1 MYAIN
6 DQNRRQPWRT
16 TKPYQLKGGRQKMLE
31 LLHQFFD
38 LNTLIWLFPI
48 IFIFH
53 DLEEI
58 ITIESS
64 MAAMKNKYPK
74 TNFVELTIRMRE
86 KLGSTAAQLA
96 VSAAWIL
103 LIISFTAVMTAHF
116 STNGGSFLL
125 FTAILNLFVFQAFMH
140 IVQTIM
146 FRGYTPGIITSL
158 ILLIPYCLVTYNSL
172 VKNGQVDW
180 YLIFT
185 SLPVSLLLILV
196 FLVGNLLG
204 RYFIR

>member
-1 MYAIN
+1 
-6 DQNRRQPWRT
+6 
-16 TKPYQLKGGRQKMLE
+16 MLE
-31 LLHQFFD
+31 ALQQFLD
-38 LNTLIWLFPI
+38 LKTLIWLFPI

-64 MAAMKNKYPK
+64 MAANKDNYPK
-74 TNFVELTIRMRE
+74 TNFVKLSFKMRE

-103 LIISFTAVMTAHF
+103 LFISFTAVMTVHF
-116 STNGGSFLL
+116 SSNGGGFLL
-125 FTAILNLFVFQAFMH
+125 FTAILNLFVLQAFMH

-158 ILLIPYCLVTYNSL
+158 LLLIPYCLVTYYFL
-172 VKNGQVDW
+172 VESGQMDW
-180 YLIFT
+180 HLLFT
-185 SLPVSLLLILV
+185 SLPVSLVFILV

>member
-1 MYAIN
+1 
-6 DQNRRQPWRT
+6 
-16 TKPYQLKGGRQKMLE
+16 MLE
-31 LLHQFFD
+31 ALHQFLD
-38 LNTLIWLFPI
+38 LKTLIWLFPI

-64 MAAMKNKYPK
+64 MNATKNKYPK
-74 TNFVELTIRMRE
+74 TKFVKLTFRMRE

-103 LIISFTAVMTAHF
+103 LFISLTALMTAH
-116 STNGGSFLL
+116 GGNFLL
-125 FTAILNLFVFQAFMH
+125 FTAILNLFVLQAFMH
-140 IVQTIM
+140 IIQTIM
-146 FRGYTPGIITSL
+146 FRSYTPGILTSL
-158 ILLIPYCLVTYNSL
+158 FLLIPYCLLTYYSL
-172 VKNGQVDW
+172 ADYGQLDW
-180 YLIFT
+180 QLIFT
-185 SLPVSLLLILV
+185 SLPVSLIFIPV

>member
-1 MYAIN
+1 M
-6 DQNRRQPWRT
+6 
-16 TKPYQLKGGRQKMLE
+16 KSYQRKGGRQKVLGA
-31 LLHQFFD
+31 LHQFLD
-38 LNTLIWLFPI
+38 LKTLIWLFPI

-64 MAAMKNKYPK
+64 MAANRDNYPK
-74 TNFVELTIRMRE
+74 TNFVKLTLRMRE

-96 VSAAWIL
+96 VSATWIL
-103 LIISFTAVMTAHF
+103 LIISFTALMTAHF
-116 STNGGSFLL
+116 SSNGGGFLL
-125 FTAILNLFVFQAFMH
+125 FTAILNLFVLQAFMH
-140 IVQTIM
+140 IFQTLM

-158 ILLIPYCLVTYNSL
+158 FLLIPYCLLTYYFL
-172 VKNGQVDW
+172 AEYGQMNW
-180 YLIFT
+180 HLIFT
-185 SLPVSLLLILV
+185 SLPISMIMILI

>member
-1 MYAIN
+1 
-6 DQNRRQPWRT
+6 
-16 TKPYQLKGGRQKMLE
+16 MLGA
-31 LLHQFFD
+31 LHQFLD
-38 LNTLIWLFPI
+38 LKTLIWLFPI

-64 MAAMKNKYPK
+64 MAANKDNYPK
-74 TNFVELTIRMRE
+74 TNFVELTFRMRK

-96 VSAAWIL
+96 VSATWIL

-116 STNGGSFLL
+116 SSTRGDFLL
-125 FTAILNLFVFQAFMH
+125 FIAILNLFVLQAFMH

-146 FRGYTPGIITSL
+146 FRAYTPGIITSL
-158 ILLIPYCLVTYNSL
+158 FLLTPYCFVTYYFL
-172 VKNGQVDW
+172 VEYGQMDW
-180 YLIFT
+180 HLLFT
-185 SLPVSLLLILV
+185 SLPVSLILILV

>member
-1 MYAIN
+1 MREI
-6 DQNRRQPWRT
+6 
-16 TKPYQLKGGRQKMLE
+16 QLKGANEKMLE
-31 LLHQFFD
+31 ILQPFLD
-38 LNTLIWLFPI
+38 LKTVIWMLPI

-64 MAAMKNKYPK
+64 MAASNHPK
-74 TNFVELTIRMRE
+74 TKFVQQALNARK

-103 LIISFTAVMTAHF
+103 LFISFIAWTTAHF
-116 STNGGSFLL
+116 SSNGGSFLL
-125 FTAILNLFVFQAFMH
+125 FTSILNLFVLQAFVH

-146 FRGYTPGIITSL
+146 FKSYTPGILTSL
-158 ILLIPYCLVTYNSL
+158 VLLIPYCFIAYN
-172 VKNGQVDW
+172 
-180 YLIFT
+180 YLIEKGLINWLLMFA
-185 SLPVSLLLILV
+185 SLPISLIFILV

>member
-1 MYAIN
+1 
-6 DQNRRQPWRT
+6 
-16 TKPYQLKGGRQKMLE
+16 MLGA
-31 LLHQFFD
+31 LHQFLD
-38 LNTLIWLFPI
+38 LKTLIWLFPI

-64 MAAMKNKYPK
+64 MAANRNKYPK
-74 TNFVELTIRMRE
+74 TNFIELTLRMRE

-96 VSAAWIL
+96 VSATWIL

-116 STNGGSFLL
+116 STKGGGFLL
-125 FTAILNLFVFQAFMH
+125 FTAILNLFVLQAFMH

-158 ILLIPYCLVTYNSL
+158 FLLIPYSLLTYYFL
-172 VKNGQVDW
+172 AKYGQMDW
-180 YLIFT
+180 HLIIT
-185 SLPVSLLLILV
+185 SLPVSLILILI

>member
-1 MYAIN
+1 
-6 DQNRRQPWRT
+6 
-16 TKPYQLKGGRQKMLE
+16 MLAE
-31 LLHQFFD
+31 PHHFID

-64 MAAMKNKYPK
+64 MATSKNRNPK
-74 TNFVELTIRMRE
+74 TPFVEMTLTMRK

-96 VSAAWIL
+96 VSATWIL
-103 LIISFTAVMTAHF
+103 LIITFTAITTAHF
-116 STNGGSFLL
+116 SDIWGFLL
-125 FTAILNLFVFQAFMH
+125 FTAILHLFVFQASMH
-140 IVQTIM
+140 IIQSIM
-146 FRGYTPGIITSL
+146 FKAYTPGIITSL
-158 ILLIPYCLVTYNSL
+158 ILLIPYSLLTYYLLAESGHL
-172 VKNGQVDW
+172 DW
-180 YLIFT
+180 PFFFT
-185 SLPVSLLLILV
+185 SLPISLVMIPV

>member
-1 MYAIN
+1 
-6 DQNRRQPWRT
+6 
-16 TKPYQLKGGRQKMLE
+16 MLE
-31 LLHQFFD
+31 VLHPFLD
-38 LNTLIWLFPI
+38 LKTLIWLFPI

-64 MAAMKNKYPK
+64 MAKNKDKYPK
-74 TNFVELTIRMRE
+74 TNFVERTLRMRE

-96 VSAAWIL
+96 ISATWIL

-116 STNGGSFLL
+116 SSNGGSFLL
-125 FTAILNLFVFQAFMH
+125 FTAILNLFVLQACMH
-140 IVQTIM
+140 MVQTIM

-158 ILLIPYCLVTYNSL
+158 FLLIPYCLVTYYFL
-172 VKNGQVDW
+172 VQNGQLDW
-180 YLIFT
+180 PLLFT
-185 SLPVSLLLILV
+185 SLPVSLIMILV

>member
-1 MYAIN
+1 
-6 DQNRRQPWRT
+6 
-16 TKPYQLKGGRQKMLE
+16 MLE
-31 LLHQFFD
+31 VLHQFFD

-64 MAAMKNKYPK
+64 MAAMKNNYPK
-74 TNFVELTIRMRE
+74 TNFVELTVRMRE

-96 VSAAWIL
+96 ISAAWIL

-158 ILLIPYCLVTYNSL
+158 FLLIPYCLVTYDSL

-180 YLIFT
+180 HLILT
-185 SLPVSLLLILV
+185 SLPVSLIMILV

>member
-1 MYAIN
+1 
-6 DQNRRQPWRT
+6 
-16 TKPYQLKGGRQKMLE
+16 MLE
-31 LLHQFFD
+31 ALHHFLD
-38 LNTLIWLFPI
+38 LKTLIWLFPI

-64 MAAMKNKYPK
+64 MNAHKNNPK
-74 TNFVELTIRMRE
+74 TNFVKLTLRMRK

-103 LIISFTAVMTAHF
+103 LIISFTTVMTAHY
-116 STNGGSFLL
+116 SSNGGSFLL
-125 FTAILNLFVFQAFMH
+125 FTAILNLFVLQALMH
-140 IVQTIM
+140 IVQTIL
-146 FRGYTPGIITSL
+146 FRGYTPGILTSL
-158 ILLIPYCLVTYNSL
+158 FLLIPYCLLTYYSL
-172 VKNGQVDW
+172 AENGQLDW
-180 YLIFT
+180 HLTFA
-185 SLPVSLLLILV
+185 SLPVSLIMILI

>member
-1 MYAIN
+1 
-6 DQNRRQPWRT
+6 
-16 TKPYQLKGGRQKMLE
+16 MLE
-31 LLHQFFD
+31 VLHQFFD

-64 MAAMKNKYPK
+64 MAAMKNNYPK
-74 TNFVELTIRMRE
+74 TNFVELTVRMRE

-96 VSAAWIL
+96 ISAAWIL

-125 FTAILNLFVFQAFMH
+125 FTAILNLFVLQAFMH
-140 IVQTIM
+140 IVQTIK

-158 ILLIPYCLVTYNSL
+158 FLLIPYCLITYDSL
-172 VKNGQVDW
+172 VKNGQIDW
-180 YLIFT
+180 HLLFSSI
-185 SLPVSLLLILV
+185 PVSLIMILV

>member
-1 MYAIN
+1 MAGLGENEI
-6 DQNRRQPWRT
+6 
-16 TKPYQLKGGRQKMLE
+16 YQLKGGRQKMIGN
-31 LLHQFFD
+31 LHQLLD
-38 LNTLIWLFPI
+38 LKTLIWLLPI

-64 MAAMKNKYPK
+64 MSANKGNYPK
-74 TNFVELTIRMRE
+74 TNFVRLALRMRG

-96 VSAAWIL
+96 VSATWIL
-103 LIISFTAVMTAHF
+103 LFISFITLMTAHF
-116 STNGGSFLL
+116 SSNGGGFLL
-125 FTAILNLFVFQAFMH
+125 FTAILNLFVLQAFMH

-146 FRGYTPGIITSL
+146 FRGYTPGIMTSL
-158 ILLIPYCLVTYNSL
+158 FLLIPYCLLTYNIL
-172 VKNGQVDW
+172 AEYGQMDW
-180 YLIFT
+180 HLIFT
-185 SLPVSLLLILV
+185 SLPVSLIFILI